1 VTAGTNPIQLQHLRP
16 VFQKGTGMTNSS
28 ALLPSTTIGV
38 IGAGAMGSGI
48 AAVAASAGHQV
59 LLYDTEPAAI
69 ARALDALAKDY
80 GRQIE
85 KGRLSAQESSAR
97 LGRIQAA
104 ESIEALEPC
113 GLVIEAIVENLDVKA
128 SVLKRVEAVVGSD
141 AIIGTNTSS
150 ISVTAI
156 GAHLKRPER
165 FVGMH
170 FFNPAQILPLVEVV
184 SGKSTDPAVART
196 IFDTAAAWKKVPVEC
211 TSTPGFIVNRV
222 ARPFYGEA
230 LRLLSEGAAEPA
242 TIDAILRECGGFRM
256 GAFELMDMIGHDVN
270 YAVTNSVYD
279 AFHQDPRFKPSLLQ
293 KELVDAG
300 WLGRKSGRGFYTYPA
315 GAPLPPDAPKEDA
328 PLEVLIDPG
337 LSYAPALSELARATG
352 VRVQQDPGSGGIR
365 VDGVRAAQTD
375 GRTATERAA
384 EAGETVILFDLA
396 LDYFTCT
403 RIALAAAVQ
412 TSGAQLATVTGFF
425 QQLGKSVSVIDDA
438 PGMVVM
444 RTVAMLANE
453 AADTVHQG
461 VASNRDVELAMQK
474 GVNYPL
480 GPLAWADLLGAKLIC
495 AVLQNMAVF
504 YGEERYRTSALL
516 KRRAIVDGNLIS
528 P

>member
-1 VTAGTNPIQLQHLRP
+1 
-16 VFQKGTGMTNSS
+16 MTTSS
-28 ALLPSTTIGV
+28 ALPSSTIIGV

-59 LLYDTEPAAI
+59 RLYDAAPAAI
-69 ARALDALAKDY
+69 TRALSALAKDH

-85 KGRLSAQESSAR
+85 KGRLSAEESSAR

-104 ESIEALEPC
+104 ENIEALAPC

-128 SVLKRVEAVVGSD
+128 SVLKSIEAVVGSG
-141 AIIGTNTSS
+141 AILGTNTSS

-156 GAHLKRPER
+156 GARLARPER
-165 FVGMH
+165 LVGMH

-196 IFDTAAAWKKVPVEC
+196 IFDTAAAWNKVPVAC

-242 TIDAILRECGGFRM
+242 TIDAVLRECGGFRM

-270 YAVTNSVYD
+270 FAVTSSVYD
-279 AFHQDPRFKPSLLQ
+279 AFHQDPRFKPSLVQ

-300 WLGRKSGRGFYTYPA
+300 WLGRKSGRGFYEYPA
-315 GAPLPPDAPKEDA
+315 GAPLPPDAVKADA
-328 PLEVLIDPG
+328 PLEVLIDPD

-352 VRVQQDPGSGGIR
+352 VRVQPDPGSGGIR

-384 EAGETVILFDLA
+384 EAGEPVVLFDLA

-403 RIALAAAVQ
+403 RIALAAADQ
-412 TSGAQLATVTGFF
+412 ASAEELATVTGLF

-438 PGMVVM
+438 PGMVMM

-453 AADTVHQG
+453 AADAVHQG
-461 VASNRDVELAMQK
+461 VASARDVDLAMQK

-480 GPLAWADLLGAKLIC
+480 GPLAWADLIGAKAIC
-495 AVLQNMAVF
+495 AVLQNMALF
-504 YGEERYRTSALL
+504 YGEERYRTSPLL
-516 KRRAIVDGNLIS
+516 KRRAAVAGKLITS
-528 P
+528 